1 MVQAIVVNNIY
12 KMFGKVDTSLRKQIL
27 KSNSNGDKPVVIAVD
42 HVSFEVNEGEVFG
55 VLGPNGSG
63 KSTLIR
69 LIATLLLP
77 EKGDVKVF
85 GYDAVQQP
93 VEVQRLINRV
103 SVEAS
108 FFKKLSP
115 MENLLYGAHLHGM
128 NAKETRIQAE
138 EILLRL
144 GLKKRSIYKPVD
156 EMSRG
161 MQQKVAIARALLSRP
176 RLLLM
181 DEPTIGLEQRS
192 KREVQEVIEEL
203 NQEFGTTILLTT
215 NDVVEAN
222 NLCDRIAIIDS
233 GKIVALDTPEE
244 LKQIISPN
252 GHEPTL
258 EDVFLEL
265 TGKTLVIDEI
275 G

>member
-1 MVQAIVVNNIY
+1 MVQAIVVHNVY
-12 KMFGKVDTSLRKQIL
+12 KKFGNVEPSLGKQIFNT
-27 KSNSNGDKPVVIAVD
+27 SSNGNKPAVVAVD
-42 HVSFEVNEGEVFG
+42 HVSFEVDEGEMFG

-77 EKGDVKVF
+77 DKGDIQVF
-85 GYDAVQQP
+85 GYDAVKQP
-93 VEVQRLINRV
+93 MEVQRRINRV

-115 MENLLYGAHLHGM
+115 MENLLYGARLYGM
-128 NAKETRIQAE
+128 NGKETRIRVE

-144 GLKKRSIYKPVD
+144 GLKKRSIYKPMD

-161 MQQKVAIARALLSRP
+161 MQQKVAIARALLPRP

-181 DEPTIGLEQRS
+181 DEPTTGLDPRS

-203 NQEFGTTILLTT
+203 NQESGTTILLTT
-215 NDVVEAN
+215 HDMLEAD

-233 GKIVALDTPEE
+233 GKIAALDTPQD
-244 LKQIISPN
+244 LKKIISPN

-265 TGKTLVIDEI
+265 TGKTLVKEEVE
-275 G
+275 

>member
-12 KMFGKVDTSLRKQIL
+12 KTFGKVDTSMRKQIF

-42 HVSFEVNEGEVFG
+42 HVSFEVNEGEIFG

-77 EKGDVKVF
+77 DKGDIQVF

-93 VEVQRLINRV
+93 VKVQRLINRV
-103 SVEAS
+103 SVEAN

-115 MENLLYGAHLHGM
+115 MENLLYGARLYGM
-128 NAKETRIQAE
+128 NGKETRIRLE
-138 EILLRL
+138 EIFQRL
-144 GLKKRSIYKPVD
+144 GLKKRLIYKPMD

-161 MQQKVAIARALLSRP
+161 MQEKVAIARALLSRP
-176 RLLLM
+176 RLLLI
-181 DEPTIGLEQRS
+181 DEPTIGLDQRS
-192 KREVQEVIEEL
+192 KRDVQEVIEKL
-203 NQEFGTTILLTT
+203 NQEFSTTILLTT
-215 NDVVEAN
+215 NDVVEAD
-222 NLCDRIAIIDS
+222 NLCDRIAIIDR
-233 GKIVALDTPEE
+233 GKIVALDTPEG

-258 EDVFLEL
+258 EEVYLEL
-265 TGKTLVIDEI
+265 TGKVLMKEEM